1 MLTAATDRHFRR
13 PSIYTGQ
20 LQYVRPTHSVA
31 RRPCDCPP
39 GRMDRYSGHLQ
50 PVTAYLLDADG
61 ETLGGG
67 GVTSMNLQAGAQ
79 QLPQPSN
86 NS

>member
-1 MLTAATDRHFRR
+1 
-13 PSIYTGQ
+13 
-20 LQYVRPTHSVA
+20 
-31 RRPCDCPP
+31 
-39 GRMDRYSGHLQ
+39 MDRYSGHLQ